1 MADDHNASTMAGRL
15 TLLSAVSLA
24 IAAMSL
30 VSSFFQSWN
39 YARNIE
45 AVQRNVLRAESL
57 RTCRDIIDVF
67 FAFRLKADETNASRT
82 PSMELKPMVYKFGAL
97 ATHLANFREEA
108 VRERYTIL
116 NWEMLSV
123 AEKAATATTA
133 EYQAHFAK
141 LDASFTTLNDDCAK
155 AAQRQ
160 LL

>member
-1 MADDHNASTMAGRL
+1 MADDSSSLSMRN
-15 TLLSAVSLA
+15 TLSVLSIVSLV
-24 IAAMSL
+24 IAVLSL
-30 VSSFFQSWN
+30 VSGFSQSWN

-67 FAFRLKADETNASRT
+67 FLFRLKADEANMSRT
-82 PSMELKPMVYKFGAL
+82 PSMELKPLVYKFGAL

-108 VRERYTIL
+108 VRERYTRL
-116 NWEMLSV
+116 NWEMLAV
-123 AEKAATATTA
+123 GEKAATETPA
-133 EYQAHFAK
+133 EYQAHFAR
-141 LDASFTTLNDDCAK
+141 LDEAFATLNDDCAK

>member
-1 MADDHNASTMAGRL
+1 MADDS
-15 TLLSAVSLA
+15 SAVSMRHTLSVLSIVSLI
-24 IAAMSL
+24 IAVLSL

-67 FAFRLKADETNASRT
+67 FQFRLKADEANANRM
-82 PSMELKPMVYKFGAL
+82 PSMDLKPLVYKFGAL
-97 ATHLANFREEA
+97 ATHLANFREET
-108 VRERYTIL
+108 VRERYTQL

-123 AEKAATATTA
+123 ADKAATDTQAA
-133 EYQAHFAK
+133 YQSHFAR
-141 LDASFTTLNDDCAK
+141 LDAAFATLNDDCAK

-160 LL
+160 VL

>member
-1 MADDHNASTMAGRL
+1 MAGDDPAAGMRA
-15 TLLSAVSLA
+15 TLSVLSIVSLG
-24 IAAMSL
+24 IAVLSL

-67 FAFRLKADETNASRT
+67 FQFRLKADEVNASST
-82 PSMELKPMVYKFGAL
+82 PSMELKPLVYKFGAL

-108 VRERYTIL
+108 VRERYTQL
-116 NWEMLSV
+116 NWEMLAV
-123 AEKAATATTA
+123 ADKAALDGPAQ
-133 EYQAHFAK
+133 YQAHFAR
-141 LDASFTTLNDDCAK
+141 LDAAFTALNDDCAK

>member
-1 MADDHNASTMAGRL
+1 MADDNSATSMRN
-15 TLLSAVSLA
+15 TLSILSIVSLV
-24 IAAMSL
+24 IAVLSL

-57 RTCRDIIDVF
+57 RTCRDIIDAF
-67 FAFRLKADETNASRT
+67 FQFRLKADEANASRT
-82 PSMELKPMVYKFGAL
+82 PSMELKPLVYKFGAL

-108 VRERYTIL
+108 VRERYTQL
-116 NWEMLSV
+116 NWEMLAV
-123 AEKAATATTA
+123 AEKAATTTPA

-141 LDASFTTLNDDCAK
+141 LDAAFTALNDDCAK